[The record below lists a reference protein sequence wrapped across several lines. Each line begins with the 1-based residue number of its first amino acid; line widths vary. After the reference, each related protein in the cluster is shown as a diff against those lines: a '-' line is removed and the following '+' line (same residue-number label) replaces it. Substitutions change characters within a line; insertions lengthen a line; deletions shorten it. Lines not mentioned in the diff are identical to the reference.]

1 MANTN
6 LTIKSSIAKVM
17 LAPLLSKVG
26 LNSIFLVFLT
36 FMIGSLITGEISN
49 QESFFLAA
57 FPAIVISSAL
67 WFNFTNQIHS

>member
-6 LTIKSSIAKVM
+6 FSIKSSVARIM
-17 LAPLLSKVG
+17 LAPLISKAG
-26 LNSIFLVFLT
+26 LNSIFLVF
-36 FMIGSLITGEISN
+36 FAFVIGSLMTGGISN

-57 FPAIVISSAL
+57 FPVIVISSAL

>member
-1 MANTN
+1 MAITN
-6 LTIKSSIAKVM
+6 LTIKSSVARIM
-17 LAPLLSKVG
+17 LAPLLSKLG
-26 LNSIFLVFLT
+26 LNSIFLVFLA
-36 FMIGSLITGEISN
+36 FVIGSLMTGEVTN

>member
-6 LTIKSSIAKVM
+6 LIIKSFIARIM

-26 LNSIFLVFLT
+26 LNSIFLVFLV
-36 FMIGSLITGEISN
+36 FVIGSLMIGEIPS
-49 QESFFLAA
+49 QESFFLAM
-57 FPAIVISSAL
+57 FPAIVISSAI